1 MTWIETLCEW
11 SKSGTQFSG
20 SNQLRKIGL
29 SGIKDLFHSHNHG
42 DEWECFL
49 DELDALSNKPFAIV
63 ENSVFS
69 YNIWTKVATIAP
81 LATSEELDFLEQS
94 NQFSIKQ
101 QIKFEIETLSPSAF
115 EDFVV
120 DLIRHTNK
128 YDRVSLS
135 PKTRDG
141 GVDFRAFFTD
151 EMGRRSR
158 VLGEVKKWSTPVSE
172 SVIDRLASSME
183 REKLRTGDEIQ
194 GVLVTLEGVSP
205 IAQRTAKY
213 QNIEVWDRET
223 LIRLVTQKKIGV
235 KTYLV
240 EVPDDDYWGEYSG
253 L

>member
-11 SKSGTQFSG
+11 SKSETKFSG
-20 SNQLRKIGL
+20 SNQLRRIEL
-29 SGIKDLFHSHNHG
+29 SGIKELFHSHNCG
-42 DEWECFL
+42 DEWEFFL
-49 DELDALSNKPFAIV
+49 DELKDASNTPFLIV

-69 YNIWTKVATIAP
+69 YNVWTKVATIVP
-81 LATSEELDFLEQS
+81 LARSEELDFLEQS
-94 NQFSIKQ
+94 NRFSIKK
-101 QIKFEIETLSPSAF
+101 QINKHIESLSPNAF

-120 DLIRHTNK
+120 DLIRHTK
-128 YDRVSLS
+128 KFDRVSLS

-158 VLGEVKKWSTPVSE
+158 ILGEVKKWAKPVSE

-205 IAQRTAKY
+205 IAQKTAKY
-213 QNIEVWDRET
+213 QKIEVWDRET
-223 LIRLVTQKKIGV
+223 LIRLVTQNKIGV

>member
-11 SKSGTQFSG
+11 SKSEPQFSG

-29 SGIKDLFHSHNHG
+29 SGIKDLFHSHNYG

-49 DELDALSNKPFAIV
+49 DELDAVSKTPFAIV

-81 LATSEELDFLEQS
+81 LAKSEELDFLEQS
-94 NQFSIKQ
+94 NKFSIKQ

-158 VLGEVKKWSTPVSE
+158 ILGEVKKWSTPVSE

-183 REKLRTGDEIQ
+183 REKIRTGDEIH

-213 QNIEVWDRET
+213 QKIEVWDRET
-223 LIRLVTQKKIGV
+223 LIRLVTQKKVGV

-240 EVPDDDYWGEYSG
+240 EVPDDNYWGEYSG

>member
-1 MTWIETLCEW
+1 MLCEW
-11 SKSGTQFSG
+11 SKSETLFSG

-29 SGIKDLFHSHNHG
+29 SGIKELFHYQNCG
-42 DEWECFL
+42 NEWECFL
-49 DELDALSNKPFAIV
+49 DELDDVSKTPFVIV

-81 LATSEELDFLEQS
+81 LARSEELDFLEQS
-94 NQFSIKQ
+94 NKFSIKQ
-101 QIKFEIETLSPSAF
+101 QIKWHIEALSPSAF

-120 DLIRHTNK
+120 DLIRHTKK

-141 GVDFRAFFTD
+141 GVDFRAYFTD

-158 VLGEVKKWSTPVSE
+158 VLGEVKKWGKPVSE

-183 REKLRTGDEIQ
+183 REKIRTGDKIQ

-205 IAQRTAKY
+205 IAQRTARY
-213 QNIEVWDRET
+213 QKIEVWDRET
-223 LIRLVTQKKIGV
+223 LVRLVTQKKVGV

-240 EVPDDDYWGEYSG
+240 EVPDDDYWGEYNG